1 MSALI
6 VMHFRM
12 TYNVSSGTL
21 NSTTPFRNEVHL
33 NNQVITMLRLCLMFL
48 EPLALQLI
56 LRQIIVV
63 CWQTWVTVSLFNLHL
78 IKRVLYLHCWHY
90 SDEFWFSTKWHT
102 HYKLQQL
109 ALHWRMLTSGWVW
122 VASSYNYPEPRTISN
137 YDTQNHHT
145 QLWLLHRL
153 SPWDVPLYTFS
164 YLTWRV

>member
-1 MSALI
+1 MMSALI

-63 CWQTWVTVSLFNLHL
+63 CWQT
-78 IKRVLYLHCWHY
+78 
-90 SDEFWFSTKWHT
+90 
-102 HYKLQQL
+102 
-109 ALHWRMLTSGWVW
+109 
-122 VASSYNYPEPRTISN
+122 
-137 YDTQNHHT
+137 
-145 QLWLLHRL
+145 
-153 SPWDVPLYTFS
+153 
-164 YLTWRV
+164 